1 MEYVKRIA
9 NVDKRKR
16 RDAILSILSEHNI
29 PFKLYGQI
37 KNKHYTENIVVTVNP
52 RKKRYVIG
60 AHYDNVEGSIA
71 AVDNASGVSVLLRLI
86 FAVYS
91 STDKAIDFVFFDR
104 EEYDDRGSE
113 AYVESV
119 GKDNIIAMLNLDPCG
134 YGDTIAVHKMYRG
147 NDELLDKLFSAKVC
161 SGLAIKMV
169 DFMPNGDHM
178 SFYGNGIKTV
188 TVSAMSKEL
197 AECFNKIAAYCSF
210 DNGYSGDTI
219 PQNLIDEFMNSYDMT
234 TFHNGKNDKLET
246 VSQKIMDSLVQYL
259 TGVFLSH

>member
-1 MEYVKRIA
+1 MEYVRRIA

-16 RDAILSILSEHNI
+16 CDAILSILSEHNI
-29 PFKLYGQI
+29 PYKHYGQI
-37 KNKHYTENIVVTVNP
+37 QNKHYTENIVVTVNP

-86 FAVYS
+86 FAVYD
-91 STDKAIDFVFFDR
+91 STDRAIDFVFFDR

-134 YGDTIAVHKMYRG
+134 YGNTIAVHKMYSG
-147 NDELLDKLFSAKVC
+147 NDELLDKLFNEKLCLEFPV
-161 SGLAIKMV
+161 KMV

-178 SFYGNGIKTV
+178 TFYGNNIKTV
-188 TVSAMSKEL
+188 TVSTVSNEL
-197 AECFNKIAAYCSF
+197 AECFDKIAVYCSF
-210 DNGYSGDTI
+210 NNGYSGDTI
-219 PQNLIDEFMNSYDMT
+219 PQKLIDEFMGSYDMT
-234 TFHNGKNDKLET
+234 TFHNGKNDTIET

-259 TGVFLSH
+259 ISMFK

>member
-37 KNKHYTENIVVTVNP
+37 KNKHYTENIVVMVNP

-104 EEYDDRGSE
+104 EE
-113 AYVESV
+113 
-119 GKDNIIAMLNLDPCG
+119 
-134 YGDTIAVHKMYRG
+134 
-147 NDELLDKLFSAKVC
+147 
-161 SGLAIKMV
+161 
-169 DFMPNGDHM
+169 
-178 SFYGNGIKTV
+178 
-188 TVSAMSKEL
+188 
-197 AECFNKIAAYCSF
+197 
-210 DNGYSGDTI
+210 
-219 PQNLIDEFMNSYDMT
+219 
-234 TFHNGKNDKLET
+234 
-246 VSQKIMDSLVQYL
+246 
-259 TGVFLSH
+259 